1 MPRPLSKRAITPAKL
16 AALWTPYTAFRA
28 KQLAAS
34 TIKIDYA
41 RTASAI
47 ARLPKSLASA
57 VEIRDWL
64 LSCRSAEHTRRL
76 IQQFNACCEWAC
88 GSEPYDRNPFLGMAK
103 QLRVTKNHENLWTAF
118 EAEERDIIIQAFE
131 DQDPFYVPWVKFLF
145 WTGCRPAEAAALK
158 WENIKL
164 DLSEIHFAHAAP
176 IGCEVQ
182 KTKTKRDR
190 FFPVNNRLR
199 IFLIAIRPSAA
210 NREEFVF
217 FGEKGGRME
226 YHNFQQRHWKPLV
239 EGLVKKGEVFRYMPQ
254 YHCRHTWIT
263 LALDHMSVSDCAY
276 FSGNSPD
283 IIYKHY
289 ASRKRDT
296 KIPEF

>member
-16 AALWTPYTAFRA
+16 AVLWTPYTAFRA

-47 ARLPKSLASA
+47 ARLPQSLESA

-64 LSCRSAEHTRRL
+64 LANRSSETTRRL

-88 GSEPYDRNPFLGMAK
+88 ASEIYDRNPFVGMAK
-103 QLRVTKNHENLWTAF
+103 QLRVTKHHENLWTAF
-118 EAEERDIIIQAFE
+118 EPEERNIIIQAFE
-131 DQDPFYVPWVKFLF
+131 DTNRYYVPWVKFLF
-145 WTGCRPAEAAALK
+145 WTGCRPEEAAALQWK
-158 WENIKL
+158 HLKS
-164 DLSEIHFAHAAP
+164 DLSEIHFINAAP

-182 KTKTKRDR
+182 RTKTQKDR
-190 FFPVNNRLR
+190 FFPVNSRLR
-199 IFLIAIRPSAA
+199 VLLLGIKPDDGD
-210 NREEFVF
+210 REAWVLP
-217 FGEKGGRME
+217 GRSGGRME
-226 YHNFQQRHWKPLV
+226 YHNFQTRHWKPLV
-239 EGLVKKGEVFRYMPQ
+239 EGLVESGKVFRYMPQ

-263 LALDHMSVSDCAY
+263 LALEHMSVSDCAY

-289 ASRKRDT
+289 ASRKRNI